1 MESSKVQFKC
11 EVLLKMEILQ
21 IREMRNLKKKTYV
34 FDVEFKK
41 NNLSGFVTQRSCDFD
56 LHLQTLTLYYG
67 RSGSKRSVSHNW
79 ISYI

>member
-1 MESSKVQFKC
+1 MEYSKVQFKC

-41 NNLSGFVTQRSCDFD
+41 TIFLVLLIKDHVT
-56 LHLQTLTLYYG
+56 L
-67 RSGSKRSVSHNW
+67 
-79 ISYI
+79 IYICRLEI